1 MDLEDVNINQSEM
14 EKTTTRRDC
23 IANIIHI
30 LKVSSKSE
38 KKENL
43 KKIKKE
49 LEFEI
54 TFTSHVVIKK
64 LKGILKNLDK
74 EIKQLSTGGSPTKR
88 MINKK
93 PKTNIVQKY
102 RMKKVEV
109 TILNINN
116 FYPNNI
122 VKRKKKESK
131 HDKEKKKFMEDQEKE
146 MEKMRNLQ
154 VEPEKEDLIGNSQS
168 NFLAAFGLCHK
179 SQVSQMSREPN
190 QRRTRKRKRTSHDS
204 SATSLSHLFPMQQIQ
219 V

>member
-1 MDLEDVNINQSEM
+1 MDLVDVNINLSEM

-43 KKIKKE
+43 RKIKQE

-54 TFTSHVVIKK
+54 TYSSNIVIKK

-74 EIKQLSTGGSPTKR
+74 EIKELSTSGSPTKR
-88 MINKK
+88 IINKK

-102 RMKKVEV
+102 RMKKVDV
-109 TILNINN
+109 KILNINN
-116 FYPNNI
+116 FYQNNI
-122 VKRKKKESK
+122 VNRKEKESK

-146 MEKMRNLQ
+146 MEKIRKLPI
-154 VEPEKEDLIGNSQS
+154 EPEKEDLTVNSQS
-168 NFLAAFGLCHK
+168 DFLAAFGLCHI

-190 QRRTRKRKRTSHDS
+190 QRRTRKRKRTSPGQFS
-204 SATSLSHLFPMQQIQ
+204 Y
-219 V
+219 